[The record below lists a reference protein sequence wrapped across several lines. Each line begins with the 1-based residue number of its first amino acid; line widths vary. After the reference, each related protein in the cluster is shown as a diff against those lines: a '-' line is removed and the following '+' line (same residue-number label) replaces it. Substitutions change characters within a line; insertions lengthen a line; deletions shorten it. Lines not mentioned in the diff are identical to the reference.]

1 MIKTVFHGKKK
12 ASLTSIL
19 NDWSENLKP
28 ETLQKQYAGNE
39 NSVIELIKNV
49 TNDERTF
56 SERIGKAL
64 VGLRIDDW
72 NADSIAIFENSL
84 TSFKSTVDEY
94 NLSDHSKIST
104 ENSTKL
110 VFTDSEGNEVTR
122 IIENTEYSNRA
133 KLLYNDI
140 SAAVAEMGESISEQ
154 EKRQVLMD
162 ILKKLC

>member
-1 MIKTVFHGKKK
+1 M
-12 ASLTSIL
+12 
-19 NDWSENLKP
+19 
-28 ETLQKQYAGNE
+28 
-39 NSVIELIKNV
+39 
-49 TNDERTF
+49 
-56 SERIGKAL
+56 
-64 VGLRIDDW
+64 
-72 NADSIAIFENSL
+72 
-84 TSFKSTVDEY
+84 
-94 NLSDHSKIST
+94 SDHSKIST